1 MDAVLLNYP
10 IPYALDHFE
19 AVAAN
24 RAYKG

>member
-10 IPYALDHFE
+10 IPYALDGFE
-19 AVAAN
+19 GVAAS

>member
-10 IPYALDHFE
+10 IPYALDDFE
-19 AVAAN
+19 VVAAN